1 MSLKHTTS
9 GTFKFNSELV
19 SFGFLAILLA
29 AIPLSKAVASIAEVL
44 LAVSWIIGFSN
55 TNIRTRRFH
64 TLKTAPYLLL
74 FPALYLIYPLGLL
87 YTTDITEGLK
97 ELNMKHYFFS
107 LPLLVG
113 TLKLSRDQVRWAFL
127 SFAIANVLVA
137 VTVFYITATGNTLLH
152 GSPHIP
158 SAFEQRPRASLFL
171 CFSIFIFGEYLL
183 SKWHE
188 LSNEAKTTLFIFSGM
203 LLGGLI
209 LMKGR
214 IGQLG
219 FVVLTPAFV
228 LHYLQFTKRS
238 TLRWLW
244 AGGISIA
251 LAAGMYFGFEGVR
264 QPFNEAVDELIESQT
279 GYPTSE
285 PTYSSIGQRVA
296 FYQEF
301 WPLFVQNPVFGIGTG
316 DLVLEG
322 KPLFADNPF
331 QIPFQK
337 PHNQFYETMIKFGVV
352 GLLLF
357 LAVWIFTIRAFNPS
371 FRKLGYLFSI
381 LIFVSMWSDST
392 FGTQAGISF
401 FMTFTALFL
410 VRPNDPVFV
419 TGDSIDEQIAEK
431 TQLNP
436 AGLR

>member
-1 MSLKHTTS
+1 MSLKPTTS

-44 LAVSWIIGFSN
+44 LAISWIIGFSN
-55 TNIRTRRFH
+55 ANIRTRRFH

-74 FPALYLIYPLGLL
+74 FPAFYLLYPLGLL

-113 TLKLSRDQVRWAFL
+113 TLKLNRDQVRWAFL

-137 VTVFYITATGNTLLH
+137 VTVFYITATGNNLLH

-188 LSNEAKTTLFIFSGM
+188 LSNEAKTTLFIFSVM

-219 FVVLTPAFV
+219 FVVLAPAFV

-244 AGGISIA
+244 AGGISVA

-264 QPFNEAVDELIESQT
+264 LPFNEAVDELVESQT

-301 WPLFVQNPVFGIGTG
+301 WPLFLENPIFGVGTG

-337 PHNQFYETMIKFGVV
+337 PHNQFYETMLKFGVV

-357 LAVWIFTIRAFNPS
+357 LAVWIFTMRAFNPS

-419 TGDSIDEQIAEK
+419 TGNAVDEQLAEK
-431 TQLNP
+431 TQLKP

>member
-1 MSLKHTTS
+1 MTLKPTTS

-29 AIPLSKAVASIAEVL
+29 AIPVSKAIASIAEVL
-44 LAVSWIIGFSN
+44 LAVSWFIGFSDS
-55 TNIRTRRFH
+55 NIRTRRFH

-74 FPALYLIYPLGLL
+74 FPAFYLIFPLGLL
-87 YTTDITEGLK
+87 YTIDLTEGIK

-127 SFAIANVLVA
+127 SFAITNVLVA
-137 VTVFYITATGNTLLH
+137 VSVFYITATGNDLLH

-171 CFSIFIFGEYLL
+171 CFSIFIFGEYLI

-244 AGGISIA
+244 AGALSLL
-251 LAAGMYFGFEGVR
+251 LAAGMYFGFEDVR

-285 PTYSSIGQRVA
+285 PTFSSIGQRVA

-301 WPLFVQNPVFGIGTG
+301 WPLFLENPVLGVGTG

-322 KPLFADNPF
+322 RPLFADNPF
-331 QIPFQK
+331 HIPFQK
-337 PHNQFYETMIKFGVV
+337 PHNQFYETAIKFGLV

-357 LAVWIFTIRAFNPS
+357 LTVWMFTVRAFNPG

-419 TGDSIDEQIAEK
+419 THERPYEQNAEN
-431 TQLNP
+431 TQLKT

>member
-1 MSLKHTTS
+1 MSLKPSSS

-19 SFGFLAILLA
+19 SFGFLALLLA

-44 LAVSWIIGFSN
+44 LAISWIIGFSDP
-55 TNIRTRRFH
+55 NIRSRRFH

-74 FPALYLIYPLGLL
+74 FPTFYLLYPLGLL
-87 YTTDITEGLK
+87 YTTDLTEGFK

-113 TLKLSRDQVRWAFL
+113 TLKMSRDQLRWAFL

-137 VTVFYITATGNTLLH
+137 VSVFYITATGNNLLH

-171 CFSIFIFGEYLL
+171 CFSIFIFGEYLI

-228 LHYLQFTKRS
+228 VHYLQFTKRS

-244 AGGISIA
+244 AGA
-251 LAAGMYFGFEGVR
+251 LSLLLATTMYFGFEGVR

-301 WPLFVQNPVFGIGTG
+301 WPLFLENPVFGVGTG

-322 KPLFADNPF
+322 KPLFEDNPF
-331 QIPFQK
+331 NIPFQK
-337 PHNQFYETMIKFGVV
+337 PHNQFYETAIKFGLV

-357 LAVWIFTIRAFNPS
+357 LTVWTLTIRSFNPG

-419 TGDSIDEQIAEK
+419 TTENSFEPSAEK

>member
-1 MSLKHTTS
+1 MTLKPTTS

-29 AIPLSKAVASIAEVL
+29 AIPVSKAIASIAEVL
-44 LAVSWIIGFSN
+44 LAVSWFIGFSDS
-55 TNIRTRRFH
+55 NIRTRRFH

-74 FPALYLIYPLGLL
+74 FPAFYLIFPLGLL
-87 YTTDITEGLK
+87 YTTDLTEGIK

-127 SFAIANVLVA
+127 SFAITNVLVA
-137 VTVFYITATGNTLLH
+137 VSVFYITATGNDLLH

-171 CFSIFIFGEYLL
+171 CFSIFIFGEYLI

-244 AGGISIA
+244 AGALSLL
-251 LAAGMYFGFEGVR
+251 LAAGMYFGFEDVR

-285 PTYSSIGQRVA
+285 PTFSSIGQRVA

-301 WPLFVQNPVFGIGTG
+301 WPLFLENPVLGVGTG

-322 KPLFADNPF
+322 RPLFADNPF
-331 QIPFQK
+331 HIPFQK
-337 PHNQFYETMIKFGVV
+337 PHNQFYETAIKFGLV

-357 LAVWIFTIRAFNPS
+357 LTVWMFTVRAFNPG

-419 TGDSIDEQIAEK
+419 THERPYEQNAEN
-431 TQLNP
+431 TQLKT